1 MTQLLAVICL
11 LAFVWKIW
19 DETEGIFNALL
30 AALDDIAVWIGV
42 GSVVDGLLSQTFGLA
57 IFGALWYFLYN
68 YVSWRS
74 QKSKR
79 TWFARKFRNDL
90 AGVAVLLLAVI
101 FWNWGSNEL
110 GFRML
115 AVEILQRTLGL
126 LT

>member
-1 MTQLLAVICL
+1 MTQVLALMCL
-11 LAFVWKIW
+11 LAFAWKIW
-19 DETEGIFNALL
+19 DETNGAFNAIL

-42 GSVVDGLLSQTFGLA
+42 GSVVDGLLSQTLGLA

-74 QKSKR
+74 QGSNR

-90 AGVAVLLLAVI
+90 AGVAILLLAAI

-110 GFRML
+110 GFRLL
-115 AVEILQRTLGL
+115 AVEILQRALSL